1 MLRSIAAVSA
11 LYVEQVKSTLTH
23 SLILAIYVC
32 YVSQTTIPQQ
42 QQQQCV
48 LIAVHADGEV
58 RVWGMPTSNTL
69 VYTPLHTSTNG
80 ASTLVSNG
88 CSSGGVAHS
97 SSGSVCVGSVMA
109 SSQQQFQQQ
118 PLQKTAAR

>member
-80 ASTLVSNG
+80 VSTLMSNG
-88 CSSGGVAHS
+88 RSDVPTLMSSDGT
-97 SSGSVCVGSVMA
+97 VCVGSVMA
-109 SSQQQFQQQ
+109 SSQQQLQQQ
-118 PLQKTAAR
+118 PLSRAAAR